1 VTQCVTFGLPPARIR
16 IPAYPGSAKWAMN
29 PLPSADAR
37 LGMAGRGANMS
48 VSRSAIKKEPV
59 ARATMELQPFVWQ
72 GTDKRGVKM
81 KGEQLAKNANLLR
94 AELRRQGINPDQVKP
109 KPKPLFGAA
118 GSPVKPKDIA
128 FFSRQMATMM
138 KSGVPIVSALEII
151 GSGHKNPRMKK
162 MVDGVRTDIEGGSSL
177 YESVSKHPVQFDELY
192 RNLVRAGEGAG
203 VLETVLDTVATYKEN
218 IEGLKGKIKKAL
230 FYPAMVI
237 AVALLVS
244 AILLIFVVP
253 QFEDV
258 FKSFGADL
266 PAFTQIIVN
275 ASRFMVSWW
284 WLIAIVVIGSIVGLV
299 MAYKRSPAMQHA
311 MDRYILKVPVI
322 GQIMHNS
329 AIARFARTTAVTFKA
344 GVPLVE
350 ALGIVAGATGNKV
363 YEEAVL
369 RMRDD
374 VSVGYPVNMA
384 MKQTN
389 LFPHMVI
396 QMTGIGEEAGALDT
410 MLFKVAEY
418 YEQEVN
424 NAVDALSS
432 LLEPMIMVFIGVVVG
447 GMVVGMYLPIFK
459 LASVV
464 G

>member
-1 VTQCVTFGLPPARIR
+1 
-16 IPAYPGSAKWAMN
+16 
-29 PLPSADAR
+29 
-37 LGMAGRGANMS
+37 MS

-59 ARATMELQPFVWQ
+59 ARSTMELQPFVWE
-72 GTDKRGVKM
+72 GTDKRGIKM

-94 AELRRQGINPDQVKP
+94 AELRKQGINPGQVKP

-118 GSPVKPKDIA
+118 GKPVGAKDIA

-162 MVDGVRTDIEGGSSL
+162 MVDGIRADIEGGSSL
-177 YESVSKHPVQFDELY
+177 NEAISRHPVQFDELY
-192 RNLVRAGEGAG
+192 RNLVRAGESAG
-203 VLETVLDTVATYKEN
+203 VLETVLDTIASYKEN
-218 IEGLKGKIKKAL
+218 IEALKGKIKKAL
-230 FYPAMVI
+230 FYPAMVLV
-237 AVALLVS
+237 VAFLVSTILLVW
-244 AILLIFVVP
+244 VVP
-253 QFEDV
+253 QFEEV

-266 PAFTQIIVN
+266 PAFTQMVVN
-275 ASRFMVSWW
+275 LSRFMVSWW
-284 WLIAIVVIGSIVGLV
+284 WLIAIVVIGSVVAIA
-299 MAYKRSPAMQHA
+299 MTYRRSEKMQHTV
-311 MDRYILKVPVI
+311 DRLVLKVPVI

-363 YEEAVL
+363 YGEAVL

-384 MKQTN
+384 MKQLN

-396 QMTGIGEEAGALDT
+396 QMTGIGEEAGALDA

-432 LLEPMIMVFIGVVVG
+432 LLEPMIMVFIGTIVG
-447 GMVVGMYLPIFK
+447 GLVIAMYLPIFK
-459 LASVV
+459 LGAVV

>member
-1 VTQCVTFGLPPARIR
+1 
-16 IPAYPGSAKWAMN
+16 
-29 PLPSADAR
+29 
-37 LGMAGRGANMS
+37 MS

-59 ARATMELQPFVWQ
+59 ARATMELQPFVWE

-94 AELRRQGINPDQVKP
+94 AELRRQGINPKQVKP
-109 KPKPLFGAA
+109 KSKPLFGAA
-118 GSPVKPKDIA
+118 GKPVSPKDIA

-138 KSGVPIVSALEII
+138 KSGVPIVSALDII

-162 MVDGVRTDIEGGSSL
+162 MVETIKTDIEGGSSL
-177 YESVSKHPVQFDELY
+177 YEAVSKHPVQFDELY

-230 FYPAMVI
+230 FYPAMVV
-237 AVALLVS
+237 AVAIAVS

-253 QFEDV
+253 QFEEV
-258 FKSFGADL
+258 FRGFGAEL
-266 PAFTQIIVN
+266 PAFTQMIVA

-284 WLIAIVVIGSIVGLV
+284 WLMLIVVIGAGVGFV
-299 MAYKRSPAMQHA
+299 MAYKRSPKMQHT
-311 MDRYILKVPVI
+311 MDRLVLKVPVI

-329 AIARFARTTAVTFKA
+329 SIARFARTTAVTFKA

-350 ALGIVAGATGNKV
+350 ALGIVAGATGNKI

-384 MKQTN
+384 MKQLN

-396 QMTGIGEEAGALDT
+396 QMTGIGEEAGALDA

-447 GMVVGMYLPIFK
+447 GMVIGMYLPIFK
-459 LASVV
+459 LGAVV

>member
-1 VTQCVTFGLPPARIR
+1 
-16 IPAYPGSAKWAMN
+16 
-29 PLPSADAR
+29 
-37 LGMAGRGANMS
+37 MS

-59 ARATMELQPFVWQ
+59 ARATMELQPFVWV

-94 AELRRQGINPDQVKP
+94 AELRRQGINPGQVKP
-109 KPKPLFGAA
+109 KSKPLFGAA

-138 KSGVPIVSALEII
+138 KSGVPIVSALDII
-151 GSGHKNPRMKK
+151 ASGHKNPRMKK
-162 MVDGVRTDIEGGSSL
+162 LVDTIRTDIEGGSSM
-177 YESVSKHPVQFDELY
+177 YEAVSKHPVQFDELY

-218 IEGLKGKIKKAL
+218 IEALKGKIKKAL
-230 FYPAMVI
+230 FYPIMVVVVAM
-237 AVALLVS
+237 LVS
-244 AILLIFVVP
+244 GIMLVFVVP

-258 FKSFGADL
+258 FKSFGAEL
-266 PAFTQIIVN
+266 PAFTQMVVN
-275 ASRFMVSWW
+275 LSRFMVSWW
-284 WLIAIVVIGSIVGLV
+284 WLMLLVAIGTGVGLV
-299 MAYKRSPAMQHA
+299 MSYKRSPKMQHA
-311 MDRYILKVPVI
+311 MDRFVLKVPVI

-329 AIARFARTTAVTFKA
+329 AIARFSRTTAVTFKA

-350 ALGIVAGATGNKV
+350 ALGIVAGATGNTV

-374 VSVGYPVNMA
+374 VSVGYPVNMS

-396 QMTGIGEEAGALDT
+396 QMTGIGEEAGALDA

-424 NAVDALSS
+424 NSVDALSS
-432 LLEPMIMVFIGVVVG
+432 LLEPMIMVFIGTIVG
-447 GMVVGMYLPIFK
+447 GMVIAMYLPIFK
-459 LASVV
+459 LGAVV

>member
-1 VTQCVTFGLPPARIR
+1 
-16 IPAYPGSAKWAMN
+16 
-29 PLPSADAR
+29 
-37 LGMAGRGANMS
+37 MS

-59 ARATMELQPFVWQ
+59 GKTTMELQPFVWE
-72 GTDKRGVKM
+72 GTDKRGIKM
-81 KGEQLAKNANLLR
+81 KGEQPSKNANMLR
-94 AELRRQGINPDQVKP
+94 AELRRMGITPNVVKP

-118 GSPVKPKDIA
+118 GSAVSAKDIS

-151 GSGHKNPRMKK
+151 ASGHKNPRMKK
-162 MVDGVRTDIEGGSSL
+162 MVNTIRADIEGGSSL
-177 YESVSKHPVQFDELY
+177 HEAISRHPVQFDELY

-218 IEGLKGKIKKAL
+218 IEALKGKIKKAM
-230 FYPAMVI
+230 FYPAMVV
-237 AVALLVS
+237 AVAILVS

-253 QFEDV
+253 QFEEV
-258 FKSFGADL
+258 FKGFGAEL
-266 PAFTQIIVN
+266 PAFTQMIVN
-275 ASRFMVSWW
+275 MSRFMVSYW
-284 WLIAIVVIGSIVGLV
+284 WLMLMVTIGSAAGLIY
-299 MAYKRSPAMQHA
+299 AYKRSPAMQHT
-311 MDRYILKVPVI
+311 MDRWILKVPVI
-322 GQIMHNS
+322 GEIMNNS

-384 MKQTN
+384 MKQVN
-389 LFPHMVI
+389 RFPHMVI
-396 QMTGIGEEAGALDT
+396 QMTAIGEEAGALDT

-432 LLEPMIMVFIGVVVG
+432 LLEPMIMVFIGTIVG
-447 GMVVGMYLPIFK
+447 GMVIGMYLPIFK
-459 LASVV
+459 LGAVV

>member
-1 VTQCVTFGLPPARIR
+1 
-16 IPAYPGSAKWAMN
+16 
-29 PLPSADAR
+29 
-37 LGMAGRGANMS
+37 
-48 VSRSAIKKEPV
+48 
-59 ARATMELQPFVWQ
+59 MELQPFVWQ

-81 KGEQLAKNANLLR
+81 KGEQPAKNANLLR
-94 AELRRQGINPDQVKP
+94 AELRRMGITPNVVKP

-118 GSPVKPKDIA
+118 GKAISAKDIA

-138 KSGVPIVSALEII
+138 KSGVPIVSSLEII

-162 MVDGVRTDIEGGSSL
+162 MVDTVRADIEGGSSL
-177 YESVSKHPVQFDELY
+177 YEAVSRHPVQFDELY
-192 RNLVRAGEGAG
+192 RNLVKAGEGAG

-218 IEGLKGKIKKAL
+218 IEALKGKIKKAL
-230 FYPAMVI
+230 FYPAMVM
-237 AVALLVS
+237 AVAILVSGILLVW
-244 AILLIFVVP
+244 VVP

-258 FKSFGADL
+258 FKSFGAEL
-266 PAFTQIIVN
+266 PAFTQMIVN
-275 ASRFMVSWW
+275 LSRFMVSWW
-284 WLIAIVVIGSIVGLV
+284 WLMVLVAGGAISGFIF
-299 MAYKRSPAMQHA
+299 AYKRSPSMQHA
-311 MDRYILKVPVI
+311 MDRTILKVPVI

-329 AIARFARTTAVTFKA
+329 AIARFARTTAVTFRA

-374 VSVGYPVNMA
+374 VSVGYPVNMS
-384 MKQTN
+384 MKQVN

-396 QMTGIGEEAGALDT
+396 QMTAIGEEAGALDA

-432 LLEPMIMVFIGVVVG
+432 LLEPMIMVFIGTIVG
-447 GMVVGMYLPIFK
+447 GMVIGMYLPIFK

-464 G
+464 

>member
-1 VTQCVTFGLPPARIR
+1 
-16 IPAYPGSAKWAMN
+16 
-29 PLPSADAR
+29 
-37 LGMAGRGANMS
+37 MS
-48 VSRSAIKKEPV
+48 VARSAIKKPV
-59 ARATMELQPFVWQ
+59 SRDTNQLLPFVWE
-72 GTDKRGVKM
+72 GTDKRGIKM
-81 KGEQLAKNANLLR
+81 KGEQTARNVNFLR
-94 AELRRQGINPDQVKP
+94 AELRKQGITPTVVKP

-118 GSPVKPKDIA
+118 GSKITPKDIA

-138 KSGVPIVSALEII
+138 KSGVPIVGALEII

-162 MVDGVRTDIEGGSSL
+162 MVNQIRTDIEGGSSL
-177 YESVSKHPVQFDELY
+177 YEAISQHPVQFDELY
-192 RNLVRAGEGAG
+192 RNLVKAGEGAG
-203 VLETVLDTVATYKEN
+203 VLETVLETVATYKEN
-218 IEGLKGKIKKAL
+218 IEALKGKIKKAL

-237 AVALLVS
+237 AVAILVS

-253 QFEDV
+253 QFEEV
-258 FKSFGADL
+258 FRGFGAEL
-266 PAFTQIIVN
+266 PAFTQLIVG

-284 WLIAIVVIGSIVGLV
+284 WALLLVSIGSLAGF
-299 MAYKRSPAMQHA
+299 MYAYKRSPRMQHG
-311 MDRYILKVPVI
+311 MDRLVLKVPVI

-329 AIARFARTTAVTFKA
+329 SIARFSRTLAVTFKA

-384 MKQTN
+384 MKQVN

-396 QMTGIGEEAGALDT
+396 QMTAIGEEAGALDG

-432 LLEPMIMVFIGVVVG
+432 LLEPMIMVFIGTIVG
-447 GMVVGMYLPIFK
+447 GMVIGMYLPIFK
-459 LASVV
+459 LAAAV

>member
-1 VTQCVTFGLPPARIR
+1 
-16 IPAYPGSAKWAMN
+16 
-29 PLPSADAR
+29 
-37 LGMAGRGANMS
+37 MS

-59 ARATMELQPFVWQ
+59 ARATMELQPFVWE

-94 AELRRQGINPDQVKP
+94 AELRRQGINPGQVKP

-138 KSGVPIVSALEII
+138 KSGVPIVSALDII
-151 GSGHKNPRMKK
+151 ASGHKNPRMKK
-162 MVDGVRTDIEGGSSL
+162 LVDTIRTDIEGGSSM
-177 YESVSKHPVQFDELY
+177 YEAVSKHPVQFDELY

-218 IEGLKGKIKKAL
+218 IEALKGKIKKAL
-230 FYPAMVI
+230 FYPIMVVVVAM
-237 AVALLVS
+237 LVS
-244 AILLIFVVP
+244 GIMLVFVVP

-258 FKSFGADL
+258 FKSFGAEL
-266 PAFTQIIVN
+266 PAFTQMVVN
-275 ASRFMVSWW
+275 LSRFMVSWW
-284 WLIAIVVIGSIVGLV
+284 WLMLLVALGTAVGLV
-299 MAYKRSPAMQHA
+299 MAYKRSPKMQHA
-311 MDRYILKVPVI
+311 MDRFVLKVPVI

-329 AIARFARTTAVTFKA
+329 AIARFSRTTAVTFKA

-350 ALGIVAGATGNKV
+350 ALGIVAGATGNTV

-374 VSVGYPVNMA
+374 VSVGYPVNMS

-396 QMTGIGEEAGALDT
+396 QMTGIGEEAGALDA

-424 NAVDALSS
+424 NSVDALSS
-432 LLEPMIMVFIGVVVG
+432 LLEPMIMVFIGTIVG
-447 GMVVGMYLPIFK
+447 GMVIAMYLPIFK
-459 LASVV
+459 LGAVV

>member
-1 VTQCVTFGLPPARIR
+1 M
-16 IPAYPGSAKWAMN
+16 SA
-29 PLPSADAR
+29 
-37 LGMAGRGANMS
+37 
-48 VSRSAIKKEPV
+48 SRSAMKKEPV
-59 ARATMELQPFVWQ
+59 ARSTMEMAPFVWE

-81 KGEQLAKNANLLR
+81 KGEQLAKNANLLK
-94 AELRRQGINPDQVKP
+94 AELRRQGITPKVVKP
-109 KPKPLFGAA
+109 KGKPLFGAA
-118 GSPVKPKDIA
+118 GKPVSAKDIA

-151 GSGHKNPRMKK
+151 GGGHKNPRMKK
-162 MVDGVRTDIEGGSSL
+162 MVDSIRTDIEGGSSL
-177 YESVSKHPVQFDELY
+177 HEAISRHPVQFDELY

-203 VLETVLDTVATYKEN
+203 VLETVLDTVANYKEN
-218 IEGLKGKIKKAL
+218 IEALKGKIKKAL
-230 FYPAMVI
+230 FYPMMVVV
-237 AVALLVS
+237 VAILVS
-244 AILLIFVVP
+244 GIMLVFVVP
-253 QFEDV
+253 QFEEV
-258 FKSFGADL
+258 FRGFGADL
-266 PAFTQIIVN
+266 PAFTQLIVN

-284 WLIAIVVIGSIVGLV
+284 WLILIAVGGSVIAAI
-299 MAYKRSPAMQHA
+299 MAYKRSPKMQHT
-311 MDRYILKVPVI
+311 MDRLILKVPVI

-329 AIARFARTTAVTFKA
+329 SIARFARTTAVTFKA

-363 YEEAVL
+363 YEEGVL

-384 MKQTN
+384 MKQIN
-389 LFPHMVI
+389 LFPHMVV
-396 QMTGIGEEAGALDT
+396 QMTAIGEEAGALDT

-418 YEQEVN
+418 FEQEVN

-447 GMVVGMYLPIFK
+447 GMVIGMYLPIFK
-459 LASVV
+459 LGAVV

>member
-1 VTQCVTFGLPPARIR
+1 
-16 IPAYPGSAKWAMN
+16 
-29 PLPSADAR
+29 
-37 LGMAGRGANMS
+37 MS

-59 ARATMELQPFVWQ
+59 ARATMELQPFVWE
-72 GTDKRGVKM
+72 GTDKRGIKM

-94 AELRRQGINPDQVKP
+94 AELRKQGISPGQVKP

-118 GSPVKPKDIA
+118 GKPVTAKDIA

-162 MVDGVRTDIEGGSSL
+162 MVDGIRADIEGGSSL
-177 YESVSKHPVQFDELY
+177 YEAISRHPVQFDELY
-192 RNLVRAGEGAG
+192 RNLVRAGESAG
-203 VLETVLDTVATYKEN
+203 VLETVLDTIASYKEN
-218 IEGLKGKIKKAL
+218 IEALKGKIKKAL
-230 FYPAMVI
+230 FYPAMVLV
-237 AVALLVS
+237 VAFLVSTVLLVW
-244 AILLIFVVP
+244 VVP
-253 QFEDV
+253 QFEEV
-258 FKSFGADL
+258 FQSFGADL
-266 PAFTQIIVN
+266 PAFTQMVVN
-275 ASRFMVSWW
+275 LSRFMVSWW
-284 WLIAIVVIGSIVGLV
+284 WLIAIVVIGAVVAIA
-299 MAYKRSPAMQHA
+299 MTYRRSEKMQHTV
-311 MDRYILKVPVI
+311 DRLVLKVPVI

-363 YEEAVL
+363 YGDAVL

-384 MKQTN
+384 MKQLN

-396 QMTGIGEEAGALDT
+396 QMTGIGEEAGALDA

-432 LLEPMIMVFIGVVVG
+432 LLEPMIMVFIGTIVG
-447 GMVVGMYLPIFK
+447 GLVIAMYLPIFK
-459 LASVV
+459 LGAVV